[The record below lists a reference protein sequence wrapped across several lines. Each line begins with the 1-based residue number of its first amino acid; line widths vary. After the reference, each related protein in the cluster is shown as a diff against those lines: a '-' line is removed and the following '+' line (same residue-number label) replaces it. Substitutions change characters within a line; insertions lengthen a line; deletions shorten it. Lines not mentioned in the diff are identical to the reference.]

1 MDGAFGKKL
10 AVGVRQPSAADGF
23 DFCLG
28 KELGD
33 GRRKMEE
40 SRVWGQSR
48 DFFLIIIY
56 LIFFFFFTR
65 KQLSYEPAPCNDR
78 RVSLATL
85 AISSVEMLGKGCAAL
100 RRNS

>member
-10 AVGVRQPSAADGF
+10 AVGVRQPSAAGDF

-48 DFFLIIIY
+48 DFFFIIIIY
-56 LIFFFFFTR
+56 LIFFF
-65 KQLSYEPAPCNDR
+65 LLE
-78 RVSLATL
+78 
-85 AISSVEMLGKGCAAL
+85 SS
-100 RRNS
+100 